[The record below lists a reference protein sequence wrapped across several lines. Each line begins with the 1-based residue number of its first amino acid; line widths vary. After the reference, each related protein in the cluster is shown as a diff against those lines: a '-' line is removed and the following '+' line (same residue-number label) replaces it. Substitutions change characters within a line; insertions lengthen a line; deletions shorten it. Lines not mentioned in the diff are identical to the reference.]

1 MTTLPPSVKLR
12 VFIAACI
19 GWLCAGA
26 WLVGCVA
33 LDAPLR
39 MGASAAL
46 AVALLGIA
54 VWFIKHDMELD
65 LLRARA
71 GAPARVGA
79 DEDWEKGEA

>member
-1 MTTLPPSVKLR
+1 MTTLPPAVKLR

-19 GWLCAGA
+19 GWLGAGA

-65 LLRARA
+65 LIRRQAPRATEL
-71 GAPARVGA
+71 PDTDVWEARS
-79 DEDWEKGEA
+79 